1 VSSKAASLES
11 QLQSLLKAKADIESK
26 LEVQSQKLRSLE
38 EQRSK
43 DSVASAA
50 AKLLHEQELL
60 KLKSE
65 VELLQAGLEN
75 EKTNLVKFIIQ
86 KVITI
91 LKNLYI
97 IYF

>member
-1 VSSKAASLES
+1 MSSKAASLES